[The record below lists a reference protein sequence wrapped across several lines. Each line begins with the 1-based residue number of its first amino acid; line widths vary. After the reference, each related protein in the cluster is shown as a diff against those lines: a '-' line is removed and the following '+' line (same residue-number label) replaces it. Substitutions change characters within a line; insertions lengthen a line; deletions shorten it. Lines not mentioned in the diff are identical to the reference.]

1 MFQGAVP
8 GSIAETSALFVL
20 VGAIILVAT
29 GIGSWRIMIGS
40 VIGAAFVGI
49 LFNLW
54 GANPL
59 MSFSWVNHLVVGGF
73 AFGVVFMAT
82 DPVSAAQTNK
92 GKWVYGI
99 LVGVFCILIR
109 VFNPAYPEGVM
120 LAILLMNVFAPTIDH
135 YVIQGNINKRK
146 NDGPLPLKP
155 HRYEQ
160 RQQRLYIY
168 FCRHN
173 GFCGCFYLAF
183 TASSLKSLQADNVR
197 KEKMQNILSTIGIET
212 DREKAETLYK
222 KYVDV
227 TLALDHTGKND
238 DSVDAFKIKLNSE
251 IKKPVEQQRF
261 PLYKAQVDNTRYYII
276 PLRGSGLWD
285 AIWGY
290 IALKSDINTI
300 QGAVFDHKAE
310 TAGLGAEITQQW
322 FMDRFR
328 EEKVFDSN
336 GQLVGIKVSKTN
348 NDPKDSDKEDHEVD
362 AISGATITG
371 DGVTE
376 MIKRATHPLPSL
388 F

>member
-1 MFQGAVP
+1 
-8 GSIAETSALFVL
+8 
-20 VGAIILVAT
+20 
-29 GIGSWRIMIGS
+29 
-40 VIGAAFVGI
+40 
-49 LFNLW
+49 
-54 GANPL
+54 
-59 MSFSWVNHLVVGGF
+59 
-73 AFGVVFMAT
+73 
-82 DPVSAAQTNK
+82 
-92 GKWVYGI
+92 
-99 LVGVFCILIR
+99 
-109 VFNPAYPEGVM
+109 
-120 LAILLMNVFAPTIDH
+120 
-135 YVIQGNINKRK
+135 
-146 NDGPLPLKP
+146 
-155 HRYEQ
+155 
-160 RQQRLYIY
+160 
-168 FCRHN
+168 
-173 GFCGCFYLAF
+173 
-183 TASSLKSLQADNVR
+183 
-197 KEKMQNILSTIGIET
+197 MQNILSTIGIET

-348 NDPKDSDKEDHEVD
+348 NDPTDSDKEDHEVD

-371 DGVTE
+371 DGVTD
-376 MIKRATHPLPSL
+376 MIKERLTHYLPYFEKEKGEVAL
-388 F
+388 LK